1 MGISVTFTDHA
12 DGTGF
17 TGTVAANPD
26 VPDVATFYVLQLGTS
41 TWIPS
46 GSINGVGSLSIPIPN
61 MGAYWGFVYWISGG
75 VIQAPSTPTKF
86 RVTDGTQ
93 AVMWRCLLSV
103 QEDIESLAV
112 FPTVSVIV
120 QSVPY
125 DRYMG
130 SGTGKVYPFPCVI
143 ISPGVAETMNRKDGT
158 NYRDDVG
165 YPVRIDIVDN
175 DNHANGTDIS
185 DHLLAR
191 ERIAR
196 YFRNQALSS
205 VTEIYNC
212 EAIPGPISDHTA
224 FDKNLFVST
233 LTLRFISREIRGTY

>member
-1 MGISVTFTDHA
+1 MSVTVTYVDRGDA
-12 DGTGF
+12 TGADATVDGTFVGA
-17 TGTVAANPD
+17 V
-26 VPDVATFYVLQLGTS
+26 VYVLEVGTS
-41 TWIPS
+41 TWFAAGANAGPDHAVIALPLQL
-46 GSINGVGSLSIPIPN
+46 GSYYGTVYYSDNGVFQL
-61 MGAYWGFVYWISGG
+61 
-75 VIQAPSTPTKF
+75 STPPQRF
-86 RVTDGTQ
+86 RVTDGTNS
-93 AVMWRCLLSV
+93 VMWRILEAV
-103 QEDIESLAV
+103 QDAIDTLAV
-112 FPTVSVIV
+112 FATTSIII

-125 DRYMG
+125 DRYLG
-130 SGTGKVYPFPCVI
+130 SGTGKIYAFPCVI
-143 ISPGVAETMNRKDGT
+143 ISPGTAETMNRKEGT

-175 DNHANGTDIS
+175 DNHAGGTTIA

-196 YFRNQALSS
+196 FFRNQALSG

>member
-1 MGISVTFTDHA
+1 MSVTTVFVDRH
-12 DGTGF
+12 DGTGADVTVDGTF
-17 TGTVAANPD
+17 VGAVVYVLEVGTTTWFAAGANAGPNHAVVALPLNLGSYYGTVYYSD
-26 VPDVATFYVLQLGTS
+26 
-41 TWIPS
+41 
-46 GSINGVGSLSIPIPN
+46 NGVFQLST
-61 MGAYWGFVYWISGG
+61 
-75 VIQAPSTPTKF
+75 APSRF
-86 RVTDGTQ
+86 RVSDGTES
-93 AVMWRCLLSV
+93 VMWRILLAV
-103 QEDIESLAV
+103 QEAIDDLAV
-112 FPTVSVIV
+112 FASTSIVI

-130 SGTGKVYPFPCVI
+130 SGTGKIYPFPCVI
-143 ISPGVAETMNRKDGT
+143 ISPGTAETMNRQAGT

-175 DNHANGTDIS
+175 DNHSGGTTIS

-196 YFRNQALSS
+196 FFRNQALSG